1 MSPPTPAAEDRPVAP
16 LPRLE
21 QAARRTGR
29 RLKLRRALTA
39 ASSLLPLPL
48 GYAAVVV
55 ATAKALPLSLEQA
68 RPWLWGT
75 LVPSAVV
82 VLLAIRAAFVRRA
95 PFEGALALD
104 RHHGLEDRI
113 TNALEFAKLPAAER
127 TPLMNAAIADANE
140 RSQKLEPR
148 RAARIALPR
157 ELAYSAALVVG
168 LLGLALLEV
177 RQLRILP
184 PPVVHVQPMLLS
196 ADDVELFREIGQE
209 LAKGSD
215 DPQVSAAARRFNQ
228 LVEDIAAHRMD
239 RREVFERLGSLERE
253 LAESSEL
260 DRESLDE
267 GLKGLARELEKSGLT
282 KPTAQAL
289 AEKRLA
295 DAEQA
300 LRELAE
306 RLKKKQNPPSKAELD
321 KLRAALQKAAA
332 ESGER
337 LSSLDQRRKE
347 LEEEQQSLLKKKQ
360 QGDNSAKNEQKL
372 AENRRKLE
380 RLGRDKERGEKGK
393 QKLSELDKQLQEAAR
408 QLMQDAQ
415 AAGQSLES
423 AAEDVNRM
431 AKQQL
436 TDEQKKEMLK
446 RLQELR
452 EVLRQQG
459 KGGKEQ
465 MDRMQRFGER
475 ARGGGKPGQPGQP
488 GSGSKPGQL
497 RLSRGEGGGMDVPM
511 PGSSPGAGAEGQAPG
526 QEGSG
531 EPGKGAG
538 SGHDPNLAGDPTKL
552 DGKTQD
558 VSAAGVDSGQGSASA
573 EVIYGAAERGFVGKG
588 YQQVFT
594 DYQTVAEQVMEQDEI
609 PPGYRFYVRRYF
621 QLIRPRD

>member
-1 MSPPTPAAEDRPVAP
+1 MSQAHQIS
-16 LPRLE
+16 RLE
-21 QAARRTGR
+21 RAARSTGR

-39 ASSLLPLPL
+39 ASGWLPLPL
-48 GYAAVVV
+48 GYCAVVIGV
-55 ATAKALPLSLEQA
+55 AKALPLSSSQA
-68 RPWLWGT
+68 QPWLWGA
-75 LVPSAVV
+75 LVP
-82 VLLAIRAAFVRRA
+82 AAFVVAAALRA
-95 PFEGALALD
+95 AWSSRSPFEGALALD

-113 TNALEFAKLPAAER
+113 ANALAFSRLPSAEQ
-127 TPLMNAAIADANE
+127 TPLMQAAIADAAE
-140 RSQKLEPR
+140 RAPKLQPR
-148 RAARIALPR
+148 RAARIGIPR
-157 ELAYSAALVVG
+157 ELVYSAALLFGLVG
-168 LLGLALLEV
+168 LSLLEV
-177 RQLRILP
+177 RQLRLVP
-184 PPVVHVQPMLLS
+184 PAVVKVQPMLLS
-196 ADDVELFREIGQE
+196 ADDVELFREIGQD
-209 LAKGSD
+209 LAKSAD

-239 RREVFERLGSLERE
+239 RREVFERLGQMERE
-253 LAESSEL
+253 LSESSEL
-260 DRESLDE
+260 DREAMDE
-267 GLKGLARELEKSGLT
+267 GLKELARELEKSGLT
-282 KPTAQAL
+282 KPAAEAL
-289 AEKRLA
+289 SEKRLA

-306 RLKKKQNPPSKAELD
+306 RLKKKKNPPSKAELD
-321 KLRAALQKAAA
+321 KLRSALQKASAA
-332 ESGER
+332 TSEHQAGIE
-337 LSSLDQRRKE
+337 QRRKE

-360 QGDNSAKNEQKL
+360 QGDNSPKNEQKL

-380 RLGRDKERGEKGK
+380 RLGRDKERSNKSQE
-393 QKLSELDKQLQEAAR
+393 KLSELDKQLQEAAR

-431 AKQQL
+431 GKQQQ

-475 ARGGGKPGQPGQP
+475 ARGGKQPGQNGQPGN
-488 GSGSKPGQL
+488 GSQPGQL
-497 RLSRGEGGGMDVPM
+497 KLTHGNGDGPGIDVPM
-511 PGSSPGAGAEGQAPG
+511 PGSSPGAGKEGGQDGAETGPQAGRGYGQ
-526 QEGSG
+526 
-531 EPGKGAG
+531 
-538 SGHDPNLAGDPTKL
+538 GHVENLAGDPTKL

-558 VSAAGVDSGQGSASA
+558 VTAAGVDSGQGAASA

-588 YQQVFT
+588 YQKVFT
-594 DYQTVAEQVMEQDEI
+594 DYQTVAEQVMAQDEI